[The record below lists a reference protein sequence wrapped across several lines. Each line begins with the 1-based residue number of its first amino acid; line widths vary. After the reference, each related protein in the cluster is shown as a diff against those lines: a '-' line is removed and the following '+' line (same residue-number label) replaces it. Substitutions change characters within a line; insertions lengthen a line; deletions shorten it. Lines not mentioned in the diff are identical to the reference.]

1 MNKKNYIKK
10 TTLPVVL
17 FFSFALVPV
26 FGSQG
31 QAYAAVDIVQQQS
44 MIKGTVVDEKGE
56 PVIGANVI
64 AAGSPNGTITDIDG
78 NFRLS
83 VKPGAKLKIS
93 YIGYTDQVVVAK
105 DKMRIVL
112 AEDATA
118 LEEVEIVAYGVQKKV
133 SVTGAIASVK
143 AEDVMRTPVGS
154 ISNVLGGQM
163 SGLTTVQYS
172 GEPGADAADILV
184 RGKATWTNS
193 SPLIQIDGIVREA
206 SDMAQLDPNEIES
219 VTVLKDA
226 SATAVFGVRGANG
239 VILVT
244 TRRGQE
250 GKATISITSSVGV
263 QQPTRILKMADS
275 YTYATLFNEMND
287 NDGKSKHTFDDYAL
301 ERFRLGDDPIMY
313 PNINWRKYIMKNSS
327 IQTQHNLNISGG
339 TDRVRYFISMGFLWQ
354 DGLFRQFKELD
365 YNNNYSYTRYNYR
378 GNLDL
383 DITKSTL
390 LKVGLGGIVGITHE
404 PNDQDYPYGLFS
416 LINMAQPF
424 NSPGVIDGKL
434 VLTDPG
440 KYDGVLMDN
449 NALGRYY
456 GQGYDQATSNT
467 MNMDLQLTQKLDFI
481 TKGLSVEAKGA
492 YNTYYVFKQKRYG
505 SVETYTPYYQ
515 SALESPG
522 LDMNDPS
529 YNKTIVYRVSGQNKR
544 LSYSED
550 NNTRGR
556 DWYFEASLRYNRKF
570 GEHNV
575 GGLLLYNQSKKYYPK
590 TFTEVPTAYVGLVGR
605 LTYDYKS
612 RYVGEFNFGYNGSEN
627 FAPEKRFGFFPSGS
641 IGYVIS
647 EEAFMKKQKVVDY
660 LKLRAS
666 IGLVGND
673 NISDN
678 RFLYLS
684 NSWLV
689 DQLPS
694 EKDYWNAY
702 KNGYNFGFNNGNMIK
717 GAIESRIGNPN
728 VSWETALKQNYGID
742 VNFLN
747 NRLKVSADIF
757 FEDRK
762 DILIKRQTI
771 PITTNLTSDNLPV
784 VNMGRVKNHGYEID
798 LKWEDVIKGKLHYY
812 INANVSYN
820 RNKIIFQDE
829 VEPNEPYQWR
839 TGQPVGT
846 IFGYVADGFYN
857 DSDFE
862 NGKLKE
868 GLPKPTMDVSPGD
881 VKYTDL
887 NGDGLITDDDQ
898 RAIGNPTRPAY
909 TWGLNYGA
917 DYKGFFFSMNW
928 TAATERSLVLDY
940 FFRKP
945 FGNNA
950 NNALM
955 QFHADNRWTP
965 ATAETATV
973 PRFATKSMDYNSYTS
988 SLWVKNGNFLK
999 LKTLT
1004 IGYNFKER
1012 KALKKLGISQL
1023 GIKFSGYNLLTFDS
1037 FKIMDPE
1044 CTPGLT
1050 DSYPIIKIY
1059 NIGINLTF

>member
-1 MNKKNYIKK
+1 M
-10 TTLPVVL
+10 
-17 FFSFALVPV
+17 
-26 FGSQG
+26 
-31 QAYAAVDIVQQQS
+31 
-44 MIKGTVVDEKGE
+44 
-56 PVIGANVI
+56 
-64 AAGSPNGTITDIDG
+64 
-78 NFRLS
+78 
-83 VKPGAKLKIS
+83 
-93 YIGYTDQVVVAK
+93 
-105 DKMRIVL
+105 
-112 AEDATA
+112 
-118 LEEVEIVAYGVQKKV
+118 
-133 SVTGAIASVK
+133 
-143 AEDVMRTPVGS
+143 
-154 ISNVLGGQM
+154 
-163 SGLTTVQYS
+163 
-172 GEPGADAADILV
+172 
-184 RGKATWTNS
+184 
-193 SPLIQIDGIVREA
+193 
-206 SDMAQLDPNEIES
+206 
-219 VTVLKDA
+219 
-226 SATAVFGVRGANG
+226 
-239 VILVT
+239 
-244 TRRGQE
+244 
-250 GKATISITSSVGV
+250 
-263 QQPTRILKMADS
+263 
-275 YTYATLFNEMND
+275 
-287 NDGKSKHTFDDYAL
+287 
-301 ERFRLGDDPIMY
+301 
-313 PNINWRKYIMKNSS
+313 
-327 IQTQHNLNISGG
+327 
-339 TDRVRYFISMGFLWQ
+339 
-354 DGLFRQFKELD
+354 
-365 YNNNYSYTRYNYR
+365 
-378 GNLDL
+378 
-383 DITKSTL
+383 
-390 LKVGLGGIVGITHE
+390 
-404 PNDQDYPYGLFS
+404 
-416 LINMAQPF
+416 
-424 NSPGVIDGKL
+424 
-434 VLTDPG
+434 
-440 KYDGVLMDN
+440 
-449 NALGRYY
+449 
-456 GQGYDQATSNT
+456 
-467 MNMDLQLTQKLDFI
+467 
-481 TKGLSVEAKGA
+481 
-492 YNTYYVFKQKRYG
+492 
-505 SVETYTPYYQ
+505 
-515 SALESPG
+515 
-522 LDMNDPS
+522 
-529 YNKTIVYRVSGQNKR
+529 
-544 LSYSED
+544 
-550 NNTRGR
+550 
-556 DWYFEASLRYNRKF
+556 
-570 GEHNV
+570 
-575 GGLLLYNQSKKYYPK
+575 
-590 TFTEVPTAYVGLVGR
+590 
-605 LTYDYKS
+605 
-612 RYVGEFNFGYNGSEN
+612 
-627 FAPEKRFGFFPSGS
+627 
-641 IGYVIS
+641 
-647 EEAFMKKQKVVDY
+647 DY

-694 EKDYWNAY
+694 EKDYWHAY

>member
-1 MNKKNYIKK
+1 MHVPESKRIMSLLIMLL
-10 TTLPVVL
+10 TT
-17 FFSFALVPV
+17 SFV
-26 FGSQG
+26 FAQ
-31 QAYAAVDIVQQQS
+31 V
-44 MIKGTVVDEKGE
+44 TVTGNVRDERGDE
-56 PVIGANVI
+56 VIGATVLLI
-64 AAGSPNGTITDIDG
+64 GSQHGVITDVDG
-78 NFRLS
+78 NFKLN
-83 VKPGAKLKIS
+83 VPNAKTAVLQISYVGYETQKIALKGKTKIS
-93 YIGYTDQVVVAK
+93 VT
-105 DKMRIVL
+105 L
-112 AEDATA
+112 AEVANA
-118 LEEVEIVAYGVQKKV
+118 LNEVMVVAYGTQKKETL
-133 SVTGAIASVK
+133 TGAISSVK
-143 AEDVMRTPVGS
+143 TDGLLRSPNASIASSLAGQVTGLSSVSTSGQPGKEDPSIYIRGVGS
-154 ISNVLGGQM
+154 
-163 SGLTTVQYS
+163 LT
-172 GEPGADAADILV
+172 EGA
-184 RGKATWTNS
+184 S
-193 SPLIQIDGIVREA
+193 SPLILVDGVER
-206 SDMAQLDPNEIES
+206 SFFQMDPNEIES

-313 PNINWRKYIMKNSS
+313 PNMNWRKYIMKNSS

-424 NSPGVIDGKL
+424 NSPGIIDGKL

-481 TKGLSVEAKGA
+481 TKGLSVEVKGA

-522 LDMNDPS
+522 LDINDPS

-570 GEHNV
+570 GGHNV

-747 NRLKVSADIF
+747 NRLKVSAHIF